1 MTKQFQSPAVVKFN
15 IYSIKGLKKGL
26 YFEIM
31 DYTKELKTVACTSFL
46 GLDSFG
52 NYLSFN
58 QAPVT

>member
-15 IYSIKGLKKGL
+15 KYSIEGL

-31 DYTKELKTVACTSFL
+31 DHTKELKTVACTSFL

>member
-1 MTKQFQSPAVVKFN
+1 MTKQFQSPAVVKLN
-15 IYSIKGLKKGL
+15 IYFINGL

>member
-15 IYSIKGLKKGL
+15 IYSIKGL

-46 GLDSFG
+46 A
-52 NYLSFN
+52 
-58 QAPVT
+58 APVT

>member
-15 IYSIKGLKKGL
+15 IYSIKGL

>member
-15 IYSIKGLKKGL
+15 IYSIKVLH
-26 YFEIM
+26 FEIM
-31 DYTKELKTVACTSFL
+31 DYTKELKSVACTSFL

>member
-1 MTKQFQSPAVVKFN
+1 MVTKQFQSPAVVKFN
-15 IYSIKGLKKGL
+15 ICSIKGL